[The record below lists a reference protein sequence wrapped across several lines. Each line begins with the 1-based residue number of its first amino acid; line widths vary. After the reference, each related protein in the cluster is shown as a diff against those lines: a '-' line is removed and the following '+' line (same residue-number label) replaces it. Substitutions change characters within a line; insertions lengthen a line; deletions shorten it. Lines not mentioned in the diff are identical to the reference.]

1 MKLNFKFSNLI
12 GAIYRKGDVVFSN
25 DGDSVYSPV
34 GNRVTIYNLKSHKS
48 ETLPVET
55 TRNVNIVALSPS
67 EADLLLVDE
76 GGFGFYISLVSKMVI
91 HRHTFGK
98 ALSAAKFSPDGRH
111 FAVCRDMDVQVFRA
125 PGTNTMSYN
134 PFYVEKTH
142 HIAQDKITCLEW
154 SDDSKFFVVGSKDL
168 QTRVCSVDYR
178 LRPVLCNLS
187 GHSHP
192 IVYCVFDN
200 YNYDVFTVDNYGFVV
215 YWKCEQDLNEVV
227 LKREKQFEHKASD
240 VNDESNV
247 GNKMKIY
254 KIVKKFHIDSSSK
267 GRASGVRL
275 TSACYHKKTK
285 MLVTGHSNG
294 VIILHELPEFYLI
307 HNLSVSEFAIDS
319 VSINNSGDWI
329 AVASARLGQM
339 LVWEWQS
346 KTYVMK
352 QQGHLHNMT
361 CLTYSPDGSIIASGG
376 HDGKVKLWN
385 VNSGFC
391 FKTLDEHSGGITGIV
406 WTQAGK
412 SVISCSLDGTVR
424 AFDLKRYRNFRT
436 FVAPEPVQFSCLCAD
451 FDGDIL
457 CAAGQDVFSIYVWS
471 IKTGHLHDVIS
482 GHEAPVS
489 GLSFASGCTALASS
503 SWDKTL
509 RIWNILDEKCGRE
522 VFNLPTEGLMD
533 VKFSPNGKLVACCCT
548 DCQIVVFDWRAGIQI
563 CSIEGR
569 LDLEPLRSDSTV
581 LTAEKLAPTRFY
593 TTLCFSPD
601 GEFIFAA
608 GKSPF
613 VCIYHLKQ
621 QLIMKKFKI
630 TSNQSIDCVD
640 DYLDKRKLSE
650 FGNLALVDMG
660 DDDMNSDNRG
670 KINLPGCRVSDPGVR
685 SFKPEFYISKIEMS
699 PTARAWAACSNEGLL
714 IYSLDNVVDF
724 DPFLLDVDVLP
735 EKCRELLGK
744 KDFSEALM
752 MAIKLNQSQLI
763 SECLESTP
771 LEEIELIC
779 RALPSLYA
787 EKLMYFLGSGIL
799 QETTHVEF
807 YLNWIRYLCRHHA
820 MAVKLQMN
828 ASLSTVTSLQQ
839 SINLLRKNLSRMYVR
854 SGDGVLFKFAYQK
867 NFFFSRCSS
876 NCYTLKYLLDVQNQS
891 KTDVKEEE
899 KQSAN
904 NENMD
909 IDDDDDAILIEHA
922 DNGSVP

>member
-1 MKLNFKFSNLI
+1 FSNLI

-240 VNDESNV
+240 ANDESNV

-376 HDGKVKLWN
+376 HDGK
-385 VNSGFC
+385 
-391 FKTLDEHSGGITGIV
+391 
-406 WTQAGK
+406 
-412 SVISCSLDGTVR
+412 
-424 AFDLKRYRNFRT
+424 
-436 FVAPEPVQFSCLCAD
+436 
-451 FDGDIL
+451 
-457 CAAGQDVFSIYVWS
+457 
-471 IKTGHLHDVIS
+471 VIS

-699 PTARAWAACSNEGLL
+699 PTARAWAACSNEGVL

-771 LEEIELIC
+771 LEENLDFVLFYPVELIC

>member
-12 GAIYRKGDVVFSN
+12 GAIYRKGNIVFSN

-55 TRNVNIVALSPS
+55 TRNVNIVALRPT

-76 GGFGFYISLVSKMVI
+76 AGFGFYVSLVSKMVI

-98 ALSAAKFSPDGRH
+98 ALSAAKFSPDGRY

-125 PGTNTMSYN
+125 PGIVAMSYN

-178 LRPVLCNLS
+178 LRPVVCNLS

-192 IVYCVFDN
+192 IVHCFFDN
-200 YNYDVFTVDNYGFVV
+200 YNYDIFTVDIYGFVV

-227 LKREKQFEHKASD
+227 FKREKQLKLKANG
-240 VNDESNV
+240 VNNESNM
-247 GNKMKIY
+247 NKKMKIY
-254 KIVKKFHIDSSSK
+254 KIVKKFHIDASSK
-267 GRASGVRL
+267 RGASGILL
-275 TSACYHKKTK
+275 TSACYHKQTK
-285 MLVTGHSNG
+285 ILVTGHSNG

-307 HNLSVSEFAIDS
+307 HNLCVSEFPIDS

-329 AVASARLGQM
+329 AVASSRLGQM

-436 FVAPEPVQFSCLCAD
+436 FVSPEPVQFSCLCAD
-451 FDGDIL
+451 FDGEIL

-533 VKFSPNGKLVACCCT
+533 VKFSPNGKFVACCCT

-601 GEFIFAA
+601 GQFIFAA

-630 TSNQSIDCVD
+630 TSNQSIDYVD

-660 DDDMNSDNRG
+660 DDDMNLENCG
-670 KINLPGCRVSDPGVR
+670 KINLPGCRISDPGVR

-735 EKCRELLGK
+735 EKCKELLGK
-744 KDFSEALM
+744 KEFSEALM
-752 MAIKLNQSQLI
+752 MAIKINQSQLI
-763 SECLESTP
+763 AECLESIP
-771 LEEIELIC
+771 VEEIELIC

-799 QETTHVEF
+799 QETTRVEF
-807 YLNWIRYLCRHHA
+807 YLNWVRYLCRHHA
-820 MAVKLQMN
+820 MAMKSQMN
-828 ASLSTVTSLQQ
+828 ASLSTVTALQQ
-839 SINLLRKNLSRMYVR
+839 SVNLLRKNLSRI
-854 SGDGVLFKFAYQK
+854 
-867 NFFFSRCSS
+867 CSS
-876 NCYTLKYLLDVQNQS
+876 NCYTLKYLLDVHNQA
-891 KTDVKEEE
+891 TDVKVKEEE

-904 NENMD
+904 NENMN
-909 IDDDDDAILIEHA
+909 IDDDDDDHILIERA
-922 DNGSVP
+922 DNG